1 MRDYDLIAC
10 LDVDYRNPIAV
21 AAGVWFQNW
30 SAATAE
36 CEATAVFNEVAEY
49 HPGEFYHRELPC
61 LIEVL
66 ARGPVPQVAVID
78 GYVWLGEG
86 RLGLGA
92 HLYEALGRKTAVI
105 GVAKTQFLSATES
118 VPVCRGKSRA
128 PLYVTSAGVDVSQ
141 AANWVAGMHGP
152 FRVPTL
158 LKRVD
163 RLARTAVAIK

>member
-1 MRDYDLIAC
+1 MSHYDLIAC
-10 LDVDYRNPIAV
+10 LDVDYRDPTAV
-21 AAGVWFQNW
+21 SAGIWFRDW
-30 SAATAE
+30 SAASTE
-36 CEATAVFNEVAEY
+36 CKATAVFDDVAEY
-49 HPGEFYHRELPC
+49 RPGEFYHRELPC
-61 LIEVL
+61 LLEVL
-66 ARGPVPQVAVID
+66 ARGPEPQVVVID

-92 HLYEALGRKTAVI
+92 HLYEALRRKTAVI
-105 GVAKTQFLSATES
+105 GVAKTQFLSATEA

-163 RLARTAVAIK
+163 QLARTAVVVK